1 MRNYNSGVQLP
12 PPDQCVSDNII
23 LQAEGLFL
31 GRIQRQKKK
40 SLSVDLVKLRKP
52 QTFYIHYSTVMIYGI
67 FFM

>member
-23 LQAEGLFL
+23 LQAEGLF
-31 GRIQRQKKK
+31 QKKK
-40 SLSVDLVKLRKP
+40 SLSFDLVKLKKP
-52 QTFYIHYSTVMIYGI
+52 QTFYIRYSTVMIYGI